1 MKKYPDGSVQ
11 LYKMI
16 DEAKVFLSDC
26 FKRNKQYVNVETMSY
41 EEMICRLYI
50 ECDNL
55 SVRNDDLQRQLGYAQ
70 QNVEKAE
77 NAVKTI
83 DEAFQI
89 AKVKIMENYFNEVG
103 KKEKNG
109 AQPWEVGKY
118 SQDYIAGYA
127 TAIGD
132 LNKFLKSGE

>member
-70 QNVEKAE
+70 QNVEKARE
-77 NAVKTI
+77 CMRT
-83 DEAFQI
+83 E
-89 AKVKIMENYFNEVG
+89 
-103 KKEKNG
+103 
-109 AQPWEVGKY
+109 
-118 SQDYIAGYA
+118 
-127 TAIGD
+127 
-132 LNKFLKSGE
+132 